1 MAGDVSTLAVPPD
14 EVKALGRLAYD
25 VACQCRDGYAS
36 LDSDVQDMLGRWVG
50 NNAKVFATGWGEFH
64 EGAVQV
70 WDALFEL
77 AASLGVTADTV
88 RDTDQA
94 FANGVNSLDLPETG
108 DLR

>member
-1 MAGDVSTLAVPPD
+1 M
-14 EVKALGRLAYD
+14 GRLAYD

-36 LDSDVQDMLGRWVG
+36 LDADVQDMLGRWVG

-94 FANGVNSLDLPETG
+94 FASGLSSLDLPETG